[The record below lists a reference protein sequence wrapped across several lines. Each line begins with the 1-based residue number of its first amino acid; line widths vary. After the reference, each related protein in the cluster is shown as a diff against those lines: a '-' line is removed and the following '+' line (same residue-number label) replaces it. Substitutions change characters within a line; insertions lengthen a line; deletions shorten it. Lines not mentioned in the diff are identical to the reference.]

1 MSKEN
6 RPRDLI
12 QHLKTPNS
20 NPPQYKWDSRHM
32 AELVRD
38 YFNNLQQ
45 KDLTSFKD
53 DLEYSQRLN
62 SILDEIPA

>member
-1 MSKEN
+1 
-6 RPRDLI
+6 
-12 QHLKTPNS
+12 
-20 NPPQYKWDSRHM
+20 M